1 MITNKLINLTNKTMS
16 HLGNDNYLENM
27 RESMEE
33 YNLMLE
39 QLTNSLDKVLSVTI
53 ENSKNLVEA
62 GEELKTFV
70 DEFNEYYEE
79 HK

>member
-1 MITNKLINLTNKTMS
+1 MS